1 MKFHKQFIYLI
12 KIQKKIFG
20 NKIYK
25 NLEMVFLNFL
35 IKWFLNLN
43 KKMNNSQKIE
53 LLKQTIE
60 GIRQDIEKI
69 KNVKI
74 KIIIKKIETKKVFER
89 ERKKR
94 KWNFKF

>member
-1 MKFHKQFIYLI
+1 
-12 KIQKKIFG
+12 
-20 NKIYK
+20 
-25 NLEMVFLNFL
+25 
-35 IKWFLNLN
+35 
-43 KKMNNSQKIE
+43 MNNSQKIE

-94 KWNFKF
+94 K

>member
-1 MKFHKQFIYLI
+1 
-12 KIQKKIFG
+12 
-20 NKIYK
+20 
-25 NLEMVFLNFL
+25 
-35 IKWFLNLN
+35 
-43 KKMNNSQKIE
+43 MNNSQKIE

-74 KIIIKKIETKKVFER
+74 KIIIKKIETQKVFER

-94 KWNFKF
+94 K